1 MSLLWRTVILSVKD
15 SFDRENSLIGVIIW
29 NPIPNDINNT
39 EWYNKPLSKIEKQKL
54 ECMCRLFLDYLQ
66 NLGFVDIT
74 SS

>member
-1 MSLLWRTVILSVKD
+1 MSLLGRTVILSVKD
-15 SFDRENSLIGVIIW
+15 SFHRENSLIGAIIW
-29 NPIPNDINNT
+29 NPIPNHINNT

-54 ECMCRLFLDYLQ
+54 ECMCRLFLDYVQ

>member
-1 MSLLWRTVILSVKD
+1 MSLLGRTVILSVKD
-15 SFDRENSLIGVIIW
+15 SFDRENSLIGAIIW